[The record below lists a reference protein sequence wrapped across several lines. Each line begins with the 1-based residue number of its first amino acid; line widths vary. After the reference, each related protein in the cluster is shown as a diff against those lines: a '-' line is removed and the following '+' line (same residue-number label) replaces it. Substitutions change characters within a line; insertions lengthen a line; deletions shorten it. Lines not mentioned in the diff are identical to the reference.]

1 MPINLNDSTAPVVA
15 IPPSFS
21 DVVTLRIKKYAYNKE
36 KNRIEWDTEI
46 AAPESVTLDGTNY
59 ILAGQ
64 EIKFYNSLSD
74 EVSGKAKMSG
84 LASLKEFHT
93 KLGLPME
100 LDEENLPYE
109 GLCFEYHLTSY
120 EKVLQR
126 RLENGKFEALLDEN
140 GKPRTN
146 GWQYSNFLSNVLG
159 PSSFGQ

>member
-1 MPINLNDSTAPVVA
+1 MAINLANTSAPVVS

-21 DVVTLRIKKYAYNKE
+21 DVVTLRIKKSNYNKE

-59 ILAGQ
+59 VLAGQ

-74 EVSGKAKMSG
+74 ELKGNAKASGMAQ
-84 LASLKEFHT
+84 LKEFHT

-100 LDEENLPYE
+100 LDEDNLPYD
-109 GLCFEYHLTSY
+109 GVCFEYHLTSY

-126 RLENGKFEALLDEN
+126 KTENGKFEPMLDEN

-146 GWQYSNFLSNVLG
+146 GYQYSNFLSNVLG
-159 PSSFGQ
+159 PSSFGL